1 MEHLLAI
8 FLFAVSTSVTPGPNN
23 LMIMTSAMNY
33 GIKRSLPHFLG
44 ICVGFPIMV
53 IGVGLGF
60 DVLFKLFPILHDI
73 IKVLG
78 ILYLLYLAWKIANT
92 PTSKLEVES
101 AKPLTFIQAAIFQ
114 WLNPK
119 ALIMATGAIA
129 TYSSMSTSLLFQV
142 CIIALVFFA
151 SAFPCVGVWL
161 LAGAKLKTWLKN
173 ERQQRLFNFCMAGLL
188 VLSIVPV
195 LGEFI

>member
-1 MEHLLAI
+1 MEHFFAI
-8 FLFAVSTSVTPGPNN
+8 VLFAVSTSVTPGPNN

-33 GIKRSLPHFLG
+33 GVKRSLPHFLG
-44 ICVGFPIMV
+44 ICMGFPIMV
-53 IGVGLGF
+53 LGVGLGF
-60 DVLFKLFPILHDI
+60 EGLFKLFPILHEV
-73 IKVLG
+73 IKLLG
-78 ILYLLYLAWKIANT
+78 IIYLLYLAWRIANT
-92 PTSKLEVES
+92 PTSKLDVES
-101 AKPLTFIQAAIFQ
+101 GKPFSFLQAAVFQ

-119 ALIMATGAIA
+119 ALMMATGAIA
-129 TYSSMSTSLLFQV
+129 TYSSLSTGLFYQV
-142 CIIALVFFA
+142 CIIALVFFG

-173 ERQQRLFNFCMAGLL
+173 ERQQRLFNFLMAGLL